1 MKLRNSLSLLVP
13 KVYVL
18 RLMIKLEDDKTEYT
32 LGIYEDQLLN
42 FSYIVVSFTSEQ

>member
-1 MKLRNSLSLLVP
+1 MKLPYSLPLLAP

-18 RLMIKLEDDKTEYT
+18 RLMIELEDDKTKYT